1 MMDEVLGN
9 QGSIDVNQM
18 EAMLGVPVIP
28 ISAAKNEGVG
38 ELVKHAVHIARYQE
52 HPLRQDFCDMN
63 DHNGAV
69 HRCIHAVSHLI
80 EDHAE
85 KSGLPVRFAATK
97 AIEGDPLILK
107 QLQLEQNELEML
119 EHIVVQ
125 MEKERG
131 QSLI

>member
-1 MMDEVLGN
+1 M
-9 QGSIDVNQM
+9 
-18 EAMLGVPVIP
+18 
-28 ISAAKNEGVG
+28 
-38 ELVKHAVHIARYQE
+38 
-52 HPLRQDFCDMN
+52 RQDFCDMN

-85 KSGLPVRFAATK
+85 KSALPVRFAATK

-107 QLQLEQNELEML
+107 QLQLEQNDWKCWSISWFKWRRSEGW
-119 EHIVVQ
+119 IAV
-125 MEKERG
+125 R